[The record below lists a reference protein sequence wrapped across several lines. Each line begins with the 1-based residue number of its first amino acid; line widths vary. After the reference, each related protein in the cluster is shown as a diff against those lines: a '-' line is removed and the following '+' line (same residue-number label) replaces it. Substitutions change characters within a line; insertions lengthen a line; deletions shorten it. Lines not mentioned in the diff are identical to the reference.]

1 VIDIFTTLFIATF
14 IAGVIA
20 SAIPLV
26 LGSLGETLGEQSG
39 VLNLGIE
46 GMMLFGAYF
55 GFVTTLETD
64 SYVLGLLAG
73 VLAGVVMA
81 VLMVIL
87 NIWLGLNQ
95 IVIGLA
101 LTMLGGGITSVLYFS
116 NYGQTT
122 PRLGQADL
130 FPIPALSELPV
141 VGSSIFQQP
150 LAFWATLVLAIAVA
164 VVLGHTNFGL
174 RVRAAGQNPN
184 SLDAAGGNVVWTR
197 TYAALLGG
205 AFSGFGGAYLALM
218 SAGTFTPFMT
228 AGIGYIAIVVTMLSR
243 GRILW
248 VIVSSFVYGLS
259 VSVGTV
265 LQLTSLDLPTD
276 VIKMLPFVAVM
287 ITLIV
292 FARSSYVP
300 PALGVPYTRG
310 AR

>member
-1 VIDIFTTLFIATF
+1 VTDIFTAAFIATF

-55 GFVTTLETD
+55 GFITTLETG
-64 SYVLGLLAG
+64 SYALGLLAG
-73 VLAGVVMA
+73 SLSGVVMA
-81 VLMVIL
+81 VLMVLL
-87 NIWLGLNQ
+87 NILLGLNQ

-101 LTMLGGGITSVLYFS
+101 LTMFGGGITSVLYFA

-122 PRLGQADL
+122 PRLGQTDSFSIPGLAD
-130 FPIPALSELPV
+130 IPV
-141 VGSSIFQQP
+141 VGASIFQQP
-150 LAFWATLVLAIAVA
+150 IAFWIVLLLA
-164 VVLGHTNFGL
+164 VVVSVVLRQTNFGL

-184 SLDAAGGNVVWTR
+184 SLDAAGGNVVRTR
-197 TYAALLGG
+197 TYSALLGG

-265 LQLTSLDLPTD
+265 LQLTSIDLPTD

-287 ITLIV
+287 ITLVV

>member
-1 VIDIFTTLFIATF
+1 MTDIFTAAFIATF

-55 GFVTTLETD
+55 GFVTTLDTH
-64 SYVLGLLAG
+64 SYGLGLLAG
-73 VLAGVVMA
+73 TVAGVVMA
-81 VLMVIL
+81 VAMVML

-101 LTMLGGGITSVLYFS
+101 LTMIGGGITSVLYFS

-122 PRLGQADL
+122 PRLGETDTFAIPGLADL
-130 FPIPALSELPV
+130 PI

-150 LAFWATLVLAIAVA
+150 LAFWFALVLAVIVSF
-164 VVLGHTNFGL
+164 VLRQTNFGL
-174 RVRAAGQNPN
+174 RIRAAGQNPH
-184 SLDAAGGNVVWTR
+184 SLDAAGGNVVRTR
-197 TYAALLGG
+197 TFSALLGG

-228 AGIGYIAIVVTMLSR
+228 SGIGYIAIVVTMLSR
-243 GRILW
+243 GRIMW
-248 VIVSSFVYGLS
+248 VMVSSFVYGLS
-259 VSVGTV
+259 VSIGTV
-265 LQLTSLDLPTD
+265 LQLTSFDLPTD

>member
-1 VIDIFTTLFIATF
+1 MIDIFTTTFIATF

-55 GFVTTLETD
+55 GFVTTLETN
-64 SYVLGLLAG
+64 SYFLGLLAG
-73 VLAGVVMA
+73 IAAGFVMSI
-81 VLMVIL
+81 LMVML

-101 LTMLGGGITSVLYFS
+101 LTMIGGGITSVLYFS
-116 NYGQTT
+116 TYGQTT
-122 PRLGQADL
+122 PRLGQPDV
-130 FPIPALSELPV
+130 FPIPVLSDLPV

-150 LAFWATLVLAIAVA
+150 LAFWIALVLAFVVS
-164 VVLGHTNFGL
+164 VVLRNTNFGL

-184 SLDAAGGNVVWTR
+184 SLDAAGGNVVRTR
-197 TYAALLGG
+197 TYVALLGG
-205 AFSGFGGAYLALM
+205 AFAGFGGAYLALM

-228 AGIGYIAIVVTMLSR
+228 SGIGYIAIVVTMLSR

-248 VIVSSFVYGLS
+248 VIASSFVYGIS

-265 LQLTSLDLPTD
+265 LQLTSFDLPTD

>member
-1 VIDIFTTLFIATF
+1 MIDIFTVAFIATF

-64 SYVLGLLAG
+64 SYALGIIAG
-73 VLAGVVMA
+73 IAAGVVMA
-81 VLMVIL
+81 ALMVLL

-122 PRLGQADL
+122 PRLGEPDV
-130 FPIPALSELPV
+130 FPIPLLSEVPV

-150 LAFWATLVLAIAVA
+150 AAFWVALALAVVVS
-164 VVLGHTNFGL
+164 VVLGYTNFGL

-184 SLDAAGGNVVWTR
+184 SLDAAGGNVVRTR

-205 AFSGFGGAYLALM
+205 ALAGFGGAYLALM

-248 VIVSSFVYGLS
+248 VIVSSFIYGLS

-265 LQLTSLDLPTD
+265 LQLTSIDLPTD

>member
-1 VIDIFTTLFIATF
+1 MIDIFTTAFIATF

-26 LGSLGETLGEQSG
+26 LGSLGETIGEQSG

-55 GFVTTLETD
+55 GFVTTLETG
-64 SYVLGLLAG
+64 SYVLGILAG
-73 VLAGVVMA
+73 TAAGVVMA

-122 PRLGQADL
+122 PRLGQTDL
-130 FPIPALSELPV
+130 FPIPVLSELPV

-150 LAFWATLVLAIAVA
+150 LAFWVALVLAIVVA
-164 VVLGHTNFGL
+164 VVLGQTNFGL

-184 SLDAAGGNVVWTR
+184 SLDAAGGNVVRTR
-197 TYAALLGG
+197 TYSALLGG
-205 AFSGFGGAYLALM
+205 AFSGFGGAYLALIT
-218 SAGTFTPFMT
+218 AGTFTPFMT
-228 AGIGYIAIVVTMLSR
+228 SGIGYIAIVVTMLSR
-243 GRILW
+243 GRIMW
-248 VIVSSFVYGLS
+248 VIASSFVYGLS

-265 LQLTSLDLPTD
+265 LQLTSFDLPTD

>member
-1 VIDIFTTLFIATF
+1 MTDIFTATFIATF

-26 LGSLGETLGEQSG
+26 LSSYGETLGEQSG

-55 GFVTTLETD
+55 GFVTTLDTR
-64 SYVLGLLAG
+64 SYVLGILAGTLAG
-73 VLAGVVMA
+73 VGMA
-81 VLMVIL
+81 VAMVIL
-87 NIWLGLNQ
+87 NVWLGLNQ

-101 LTMLGGGITSVLYFS
+101 LTMLGGGITSVLYFAK
-116 NYGQTT
+116 YRQTT
-122 PRLGQADL
+122 PRLGETDS
-130 FPIPALSELPV
+130 FIVPGLSDIPV
-141 VGSSIFQQP
+141 VGTSIFQQP
-150 LAFWATLVLAIAVA
+150 LAFWLSLVLAVVVA
-164 VVLGHTNFGL
+164 WVLGHTNFGL
-174 RVRAAGQNPN
+174 RIRAAGQNPN
-184 SLDAAGGNVVWTR
+184 SLDAAGGNVVRTR
-197 TYAALLGG
+197 TYTALLGG
-205 AFSGFGGAYLALM
+205 AFAGFGGAYLALM

-228 AGIGYIAIVVTMLSR
+228 NGIGYIAIVVTMLSR

-248 VIVSSFVYGLS
+248 VVLSSFVYGIS

-265 LQLTSLDLPTD
+265 LQLTSIDLPTD
-276 VIKMLPFVAVM
+276 VIKMLPFIAVM
-287 ITLIV
+287 LTLIF